1 MDGIQTMGFSALS
14 CKMFLAR
21 IVEKMFLVRIV
32 ENNKINACLRAG

>member
-14 CKMFLAR
+14 GKMFLAR

-32 ENNKINACLRAG
+32 ENNKINAYLG